1 MSTMTSRKSRR
12 LEFRTS
18 EAEYDLLAA
27 AAAEAGTSVSEFVRS
42 LVVESARRLVEE
54 RRIVRISSQHAAE
67 FYAALDDESLVPQ
80 LQELA
85 GQPPPE
91 LS

>member
-1 MSTMTSRKSRR
+1 MPVRTSRKSRR

-18 EAEYDLLAA
+18 EAEYELLAE

-67 FYAALDDESLVPQ
+67 FYAALDDDTPVSQ
-80 LQELA
+80 LQGLA
-85 GQPPPE
+85 RQPTPD
-91 LS
+91 LA